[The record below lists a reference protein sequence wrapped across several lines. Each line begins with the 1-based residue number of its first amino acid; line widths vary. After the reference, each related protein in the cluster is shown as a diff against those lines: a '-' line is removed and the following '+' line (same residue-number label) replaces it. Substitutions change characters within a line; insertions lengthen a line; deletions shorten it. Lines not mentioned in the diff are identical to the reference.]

1 MADIWSHKFY
11 FWTRLIWC
19 GIRCLLAFYPQDAMN
34 WSDSLSLF
42 ALDSSG
48 YCANLTNQS
57 GRQTTNNNSILTS
70 TCSVKKTGINADGI
84 SVHKTSLNLSRRNRV
99 EICFQAEDEI
109 QSTQLPNF
117 SQTTTRV
124 LFYLWTWPVHA
135 NASCQGQDRPLELL
149 PTVSYLDNILPWTL
163 CLLWPQAISFHL
175 ANTYL
180 NIWRPTRH
188 QGTIWLKEFI
198 DVQKWYHNC
207 RTKTSKDATS
217 WPLTT
222 LIGRTPVNTK
232 LHRLT
237 LNSRF
242 VQEAIELK
250 VAVAWGQ
257 ILGEPLEN
265 AKI

>member
-11 FWTRLIWC
+11 FCTRLIWC

-57 GRQTTNNNSILTS
+57 GRQTTYNNSILTS

-99 EICFQAEDEI
+99 EICFQAEDKI

-117 SQTTTRV
+117 SQITTRV

-135 NASCQGQDRPLELL
+135 NASCQGQDRRLGLL
-149 PTVSYLDNILPWTL
+149 PTVSYLDNILTWTG
-163 CLLWPQAISFHL
+163 CLLWP
-175 ANTYL
+175 
-180 NIWRPTRH
+180 RP
-188 QGTIWLKEFI
+188 I
-198 DVQKWYHNC
+198 
-207 RTKTSKDATS
+207 
-217 WPLTT
+217 
-222 LIGRTPVNTK
+222 
-232 LHRLT
+232 
-237 LNSRF
+237 
-242 VQEAIELK
+242 
-250 VAVAWGQ
+250 
-257 ILGEPLEN
+257 
-265 AKI
+265 